1 MKITASTKVYMG
13 MKAILRVSLIVV
25 GLLAADLAQAQ
36 FPGFGGGPP
45 GGGSSRSRGS
55 RGSSGGS
62 GNSAAL
68 QAQSRVLAVADERSN
83 SVIIIAP
90 EDQLPMIEE
99 LMKELDSNVD
109 DITEVKVFKLEN
121 ADPNEMAEQLN
132 QLFGSGTQNNN
143 QQQQQQ
149 SRFGP
154 GFVFGRFGGGQPQG
168 NNNGNTRGL
177 RSDQQVI
184 SVPDARTGSLIVSA
198 PRQMMPSIEQMV
210 KQLDSSTAK
219 RQKVYV
225 YSLEYAD
232 VNNVA
237 TVLRG
242 MFDENQRNLSTQQTQ
257 ESALEQRRGT
267 FGSAGATSGTIGATT
282 GRGGAGGI
290 GRR

>member
-1 MKITASTKVYMG
+1 MNAKFSTKG
-13 MKAILRVSLIVV
+13 IGIMKPLFRLMIVV
-25 GLLAADLAQAQ
+25 AGLLAADLAQAQ

-45 GGGSSRSRGS
+45 GGGSTRTRGS
-55 RGSSGGS
+55 RTDGGGS
-62 GNSAAL
+62 GSSAAL

-99 LMKELDSNVD
+99 LMRELDSNVD

-121 ADPNEMAEQLN
+121 ADPQEMAEQLN
-132 QLFGSGTQNNN
+132 QLFGGSTQNSSN
-143 QQQQQQ
+143 QQQQ

-154 GFVFGRFGGGQPQG
+154 GFVFGRFGGQPPGG
-168 NNNGNTRGL
+168 NNSSDNRGL
-177 RSDQQVI
+177 RSDKQVI

-219 RQKVYV
+219 RQRVFV

-267 FGSAGATSGTIGATT
+267 FGSAGATSGTIGSTT

>member
-1 MKITASTKVYMG
+1 MSRMLIL
-13 MKAILRVSLIVV
+13 AIGLAVV
-25 GLLAADLAQAQ
+25 GSAEAQ
-36 FPGFGGGPP
+36 FPGFGGAP
-45 GGGSSRSRGS
+45 GGGSPGGRTRTGGS
-55 RGSSGGS
+55 SSGGS
-62 GNSAAL
+62 GSSAAL

-99 LMKELDSNVD
+99 LMKELDTNVD
-109 DITEVKVFKLEN
+109 DVTEVKVFKLVN
-121 ADPNEMAEQLN
+121 ADPTEMAEQLN
-132 QLFGSGTQNNN
+132 QLFGSSTQGNSQQN
-143 QQQQQQ
+143 Q
-149 SRFGP
+149 SSFGP
-154 GFVFGRFGGGQPQG
+154 GFVFGRLGGGAPQG
-168 NNNGNTRGL
+168 NNSNSRGL
-177 RSDQQVI
+177 RSDQKVV
-184 SVPDARTGSLIVSA
+184 SVPDARTASLIVSA

-219 RQKVYV
+219 RQNVFV

-242 MFDENQRNLSTQQTQ
+242 MFDENQRNLSSQQSQ

-267 FGSAGATSGTIGATT
+267 FGSAGASSGTIGATA
-282 GRGGAGGI
+282 GGGGGGAI

>member
-1 MKITASTKVYMG
+1 MKTRLQIS
-13 MKAILRVSLIVV
+13 VV
-25 GLLAADLAQAQ
+25 AAGLLVADLAQAQ
-36 FPGFGGGPP
+36 FPGMGGGAP
-45 GGGSSRSRGS
+45 GGSSRTRGS
-55 RGSSGGS
+55 RTGGGGS

-99 LMKELDSNVD
+99 LMQELDSNVD

-121 ADPNEMAEQLN
+121 ADPSEMAEQLN
-132 QLFGSGTQNNN
+132 QLFGSSTQSSNNN
-143 QQQQQQ
+143 QQQ

-154 GFVFGRFGGGQPQG
+154 GFVFGGFGGGSQSNN
-168 NNNGNTRGL
+168 NNNGRGL

-210 KQLDSSTAK
+210 KQLDSNTAK
-219 RQKVYV
+219 RQNVFV

-232 VNNVA
+232 VNNVS

-257 ESALEQRRGT
+257 QSALEQRRGT
-267 FGSAGATSGTIGATT
+267 FGSAGATSGTIGATS